1 MGPAPSDAGE
11 SDASRKA
18 VSEGASSR
26 RPVRVVVVRS
36 ERRAGSLADRLAAA
50 GFEVVRSPLVGIEP
64 LGAGPVDTDECDW
77 LVVTSPNAA
86 EELARRGLTSPP
98 GAVAAVGPGTAE
110 ALGAA
115 GIAVDLVPPVSSQ
128 EGLLD
133 VLPRPAG
140 RVVVAA
146 AEGARRLLAEA
157 LGARF
162 VPLYRTLELDPPV
175 PPEGDL
181 VALASSSQ
189 ARAFAKVGVRIPVV
203 SIGPQTT
210 ATAEAAGLDVAA
222 EARTHDLDGLVAA
235 VRRAAAAL

>member
-1 MGPAPSDAGE
+1 
-11 SDASRKA
+11 
-18 VSEGASSR
+18 VSERGWSHR
-26 RPVRVVVVRS
+26 RVRVVVVRS
-36 ERRAGSLADRLAAA
+36 EQRAGSLAERLAAV
-50 GFEVVRSPLVGIEP
+50 GLEVVRCPLVAVEP
-64 LGAGPVDTDECDW
+64 LGEGPVVTDGCDW

-98 GAVAAVGPGTAE
+98 RAVAAVGPGTME
-110 ALGAA
+110 ALEAA

-133 VLPRPAG
+133 VLPRSAG
-140 RVVVAA
+140 RVVVVA
-146 AEGARRLLAEA
+146 AEGARRLLADA
-157 LGARF
+157 LDARF
-162 VPLYRTLELDPPV
+162 VPLYRTVELAPPE

-189 ARAFAKVGVRIPVV
+189 ARAFAKLAVRIPVV

-210 ATAEAAGLDVAA
+210 ATAETAGLDVAA
-222 EARTHDLDGLVAA
+222 EARTHDLEGLVAA